1 MGMVK
6 DIWMPPH
13 DSLPQKW
20 VAVTHH
26 TSLVIHRESHRSQRV
41 GLWRD
46 EILLVPRLV
55 GLVGLSW
62 TLDPLCFFVDNL
74 TRAFFN
80 VCWPFGMVSVSGT
93 SKAFQDVL
101 GNQKLTFTSF
111 HVALVICMWSCCA
124 TSIIFVGAMAWEV
137 LVRNIWKGTEK
148 HGPSFSQ
155 LVDVICVCPLYE
167 ARKTYKYHHSSGS
180 SNLTTSVVTSRTGFS
195 IKYLSSPRFCRAI
208 VFLFL
213 FQSFSAVDPFAMFY
227 AEIGWSIGE
236 NWFGCKFVQ
245 SQFGV

>member
-20 VAVTHH
+20 ARD
-26 TSLVIHRESHRSQRV
+26 TSHIPRDSQGISSQPKSWTLKR
-41 GLWRD
+41 WD
-46 EILLVPRLV
+46 PPCALLL

-80 VCWPFGMVSVSGT
+80 VCWPFGMVPVSRT

-101 GNQKLTFTSF
+101 ENQKLTFTSF
-111 HVALVICMWSCCA
+111 HVAPVALGICMWSCCA
-124 TSIIFVGAMAWEV
+124 TSHKHHFCWNHGMRGISPKH
-137 LVRNIWKGTEK
+137 WKMYTEKK
-148 HGPSFSQ
+148 HGPFFSQ
-155 LVDVICVCPLYE
+155 LVDVVLGQ
-167 ARKTYKYHHSSGS
+167 A
-180 SNLTTSVVTSRTGFS
+180 TSVSLSGDFNDLVS

-208 VFLFL
+208 VSLFL
-213 FQSFSAVDPFAMFY
+213 FQSFLAVDPFGMFLCWDRVIHRRKLVRLQSCSKPIRCVTQ
-227 AEIGWSIGE
+227 AEP
-236 NWFGCKFVQ
+236 
-245 SQFGV
+245 

>member
-20 VAVTHH
+20 ARD
-26 TSLVIHRESHRSQRV
+26 TSHIPLDSQGISSQPESWTLKRWDPPCAS
-41 GLWRD
+41 
-46 EILLVPRLV
+46 LL

-80 VCWPFGMVSVSGT
+80 VCWPFGMVPVSRT

-101 GNQKLTFTSF
+101 GNQTLTFTSF

-124 TSIIFVGAMAWEV
+124 TSIIFVGTMAWEV
-137 LVRNIWKGTEK
+137 LVRNIGKGTEK
-148 HGPSFSQ
+148 NGPFFSQ
-155 LVDVICVCPLYE
+155 LVDVVLGQATSQPQWWLQWLGFDQIPQ
-167 ARKTYKYHHSSGS
+167 
-180 SNLTTSVVTSRTGFS
+180 LTKILQSYSFPVLISIFFS
-195 IKYLSSPRFCRAI
+195 CWS
-208 VFLFL
+208 FLRCSML
-213 FQSFSAVDPFAMFY
+213 R
-227 AEIGWSIGE
+227 
-236 NWFGCKFVQ
+236 
-245 SQFGV
+245 